1 MRLFQISKDR
11 GWINLEQIIKVS
23 APVRYQ
29 NSITTGV
36 DVSFSDRSEV
46 TLLDEDWKRLF
57 LELQIF
63 QT

>member
-23 APVRYQ
+23 AQ